1 MLTNIILVIV
11 GFFLLIRGADYFV
24 AGSASLARKMGVP
37 ALIVGL
43 TIISIGTSA
52 PELFVNI
59 IAATQG
65 STDLSIGN
73 VLGSNFA
80 DILLGLGIAA
90 IIVPLS
96 LKSATVWKE
105 IPFSLLGALMILVFG
120 SDYFLDGTLPNAI
133 TRAEGIALFSF
144 FLIFLVY
151 TFGVKKSGEQPQ
163 EHIPT
168 MGTWR
173 MFGSIFGGI
182 AALAIGGYLTVE
194 AAVGIAAGVGMSE
207 NLIGL
212 TVVAAGTSLPEI
224 VTAISAA
231 KKKHVDLVVGGIVG
245 TIIFNSL
252 FVLGATA
259 IVNPLPFK
267 NDSIMDAVAVM
278 VVTVLLL
285 AILLQSEKKHE
296 IGKRTGA
303 LFILLYIAYIVFAVV
318 RG

>member
-1 MLTNIILVIV
+1 MLTNILLVIV
-11 GFFLLIRGADYFV
+11 GFLLLIRGADYFV
-24 AGSASLARKMGVP
+24 TGSASLARKLGVP

-65 STDLSIGN
+65 ATDLSIGN

-96 LKSATVWKE
+96 LKSATVLKE
-105 IPFSLLGALMILVFG
+105 IPFSLLGAFMILVFG
-120 SDYFLDGTLPNAI
+120 SDYILDGTLPNAI
-133 TRAEGIALFSF
+133 TRVEGIALFSF
-144 FLIFLVY
+144 FIIFLVY
-151 TFGVKKSGEQPQ
+151 TFGMKKSGEQPQ
-163 EHIPT
+163 EHIEVL
-168 MGTWR
+168 GTWK
-173 MFGSIFGGI
+173 MFGAIFGGI

-194 AAVGIAAGVGMSE
+194 AAVGIASSVGMSQ

-231 KKKHVDLVVGGIVG
+231 RKKHIDLVVGGIIG

-259 IVNPLPFK
+259 IVNPLPFQ
-267 NDSIMDAVAVM
+267 NDSIVDALAVM
-278 VVTVLLL
+278 VITI
-285 AILLQSEKKHE
+285 ILLIILFRSGKKHE
-296 IGKRTGA
+296 IGRKTGI
-303 LFILLYIAYIVFAVV
+303 LFILMYVAYIVFAII

>member
-1 MLTNIILVIV
+1 MLTNIFLVLL
-11 GFFLLIRGADYFV
+11 GFLLLIRGADYFV
-24 AGSASLARKMGVP
+24 AGSASLAKKMGVP
-37 ALIVGL
+37 TLIVGL

-52 PELFVNI
+52 PELFVNV

-65 STDLSIGN
+65 ATDLSIGN

-90 IIVPLS
+90 VIVPLS

-105 IPFSLLGALMILVFG
+105 IPFSLLGAFMILVFG
-120 SDYFLDGTLPNAI
+120 SDYLLDGTLPNAI
-133 TRAEGIALFSF
+133 TRVEGIALFSF
-144 FLIFLVY
+144 FIIFLVY
-151 TFGVKKSGEQPQ
+151 TMGVKKSGEQPQ
-163 EHIPT
+163 EHIQLLPS
-168 MGTWR
+168 WK

-194 AAVGIAAGVGMSE
+194 AAVGIAAAVGMSQ

-224 VTAISAA
+224 VTAVQAA
-231 KKKHVDLVVGGIVG
+231 RKNHIDLVVGGIIG

-252 FVLGATA
+252 FVLGTTA
-259 IVNPLPFK
+259 IISPLPF
-267 NDSIMDAVAVM
+267 NNNIIVDAIAVM
-278 VVTVLLL
+278 VITVTLFI
-285 AILLQSEKKHE
+285 ILLRSGKKKE
-296 IGKRTGA
+296 IGMKTGV
-303 LFILLYIAYIVFAVV
+303 LFVVIYLAYITFAVI